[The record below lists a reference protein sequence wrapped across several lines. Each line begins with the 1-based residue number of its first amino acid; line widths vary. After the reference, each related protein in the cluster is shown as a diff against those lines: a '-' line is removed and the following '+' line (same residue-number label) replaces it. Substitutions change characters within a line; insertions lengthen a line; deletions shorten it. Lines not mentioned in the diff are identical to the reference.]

1 MQQGPAGPDELA
13 DDVRVARGV
22 GGGPGAQGQP
32 VGAARKPHHERRTLR
47 HRKAVVRD
55 TGILRSRQD
64 LVYLIYFKHFVL
76 YLFQTRLIVLSVLR
90 LQKVGLVQWIG
101 WLQM

>member
-1 MQQGPAGPDELA
+1 MCFLQQGPAWPDELA

-32 VGAARKPHHERRTLR
+32 VGAARQPHHERRTLR

-55 TGILRSRQD
+55 TRLLRSR
-64 LVYLIYFKHFVL
+64 LEFLSLIYFEH
-76 YLFQTRLIVLSVLR
+76 
-90 LQKVGLVQWIG
+90 
-101 WLQM
+101 